1 MLLKHTGYL
10 DEGDTQH
17 FLGRNLT
24 NYGQSIGVD
33 LDTTYIEDLLQE
45 VNMNNCK
52 PAPTPGTNANKAT
65 LEDVETL
72 SADQHR
78 TYRRIV
84 GKLQWLAFTRPDIA
98 FATKDLARSLH
109 QPTQADPKKA
119 KHALKYLRGT
129 TDYEF
134 HIKPTAQLTSG
145 QKLLDLEVYVDA
157 DWAGC
162 PLTRKSTSGFII
174 YLLGA
179 LIQFGSRTQA
189 TVAQSSAESELYAIC
204 TGVNESLHIKEF
216 LIESGLVTKLHIE
229 VHTDSTAGKSIA
241 TRQGT
246 SKKAKHI
253 QIKFLY
259 PQQQLVKEGIIRN
272 QHTRSA
278 HTTQYI
284 RHTVT
289 KLVARETLQRLIEHA
304 GLRPRTRAMD

>member
-1 MLLKHTGYL
+1 
-10 DEGDTQH
+10 
-17 FLGRNLT
+17 
-24 NYGQSIGVD
+24 
-33 LDTTYIEDLLQE
+33 
-45 VNMNNCK
+45 MNNCK

-65 LEDVETL
+65 LEDVEHL
-72 SADQHR
+72 NADQHR

-84 GKLQWLAFTRPDIA
+84 GKPDIA

-109 QPTQADPKKA
+109 QPTQADWKKA
-119 KHALKYLRGT
+119 KHVLKYLRGT

-134 HIKPTAQLTSG
+134 HIKPTVQLTPG
-145 QKLLDLEVYVDA
+145 QKLLDLEVHVDA

-174 YLLGA
+174 YLLGTP
-179 LIQFGSRTQA
+179 IQFGSRTQA

-216 LIESGLVTKLHIE
+216 LIESGLATKLHIK
-229 VHTDSTAGKSIA
+229 VRTDSTAGKSIA

-246 SKKAKHI
+246 SKKAKQI

-259 PQQQLVKEGIIRN
+259 TQQLVKEGIISIHKVHTLRN
-272 QHTRSA
+272 TSD
-278 HTTQYI
+278 I
-284 RHTVT
+284 LT

-304 GLRPRTRAMD
+304 GLRPRTRAMV